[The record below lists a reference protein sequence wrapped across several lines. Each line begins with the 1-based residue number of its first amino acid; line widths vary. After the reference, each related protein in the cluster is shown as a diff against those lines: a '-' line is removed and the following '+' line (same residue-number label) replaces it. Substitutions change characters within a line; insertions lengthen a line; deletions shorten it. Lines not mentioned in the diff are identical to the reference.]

1 MGVVSG
7 TFAMETCI
15 RKAKETG
22 ACFAG
27 VRGGNHYGY
36 AGYYAQMA
44 AKEGMIGIANS
55 NAASACAPY
64 GGKEPMLGTNPL
76 AIAIPSANREPFL
89 LDMATSLVARGKVK
103 LAEKDGRPIPEDWA
117 LDTDGN
123 PTTDPSKAKTMV
135 PCGGYKGFGI
145 SLAIEILCS
154 ALSGAKTSATV
165 GELYDLSG
173 CHQDLGF
180 FFGALNVGG
189 VTDLNRFENSV
200 DSLITSMKESPK
212 AAGVDEIFVA
222 GEIENRKQKT
232 SQAEGV
238 NISDAVIRELR
249 EVSEMSGIPFEC
261 EF

>member
-1 MGVVSG
+1 
-7 TFAMETCI
+7 
-15 RKAKETG
+15 
-22 ACFAG
+22 
-27 VRGGNHYGY
+27 
-36 AGYYAQMA
+36 
-44 AKEGMIGIANS
+44 
-55 NAASACAPY
+55 
-64 GGKEPMLGTNPL
+64 MLGTNPL

-103 LAEKDGRPIPEDWA
+103 LAEKDGRSIPADWA
-117 LDTDGN
+117 LDADGN